1 MKTIAIINAGGTG
14 SRFGHDTP
22 KQYIFIDDK
31 PMLYFSLKIFQD
43 NKNINEIYV
52 VSHKDYFEYITDICD
67 KYNITKFVKCIE
79 GGKTAN
85 ESRYNG
91 LLKLNNVNDDDIII
105 MHDAVRLTTEQATL
119 NKLINLTLKHGYCVC
134 GQKINANIFI
144 NSTDNFAEYNPN
156 MPSNNVFV
164 CSMPFGCKYSILKVS
179 FDIADEYDELNNYAG
194 PMGIVGQFCGIN
206 NFPTIELSF
215 IETLKITY
223 KNDVNFFNKMLE

>member
-91 LLKLNNVNDDDIII
+91 LLKLNNVTKLPNKV
-105 MHDAVRLTTEQATL
+105 MPTAAPNRLLPA
-119 NKLINLTLKHGYCVC
+119 
-134 GQKINANIFI
+134 
-144 NSTDNFAEYNPN
+144 
-156 MPSNNVFV
+156 
-164 CSMPFGCKYSILKVS
+164 ILV
-179 FDIADEYDELNNYAG
+179 A
-194 PMGIVGQFCGIN
+194 
-206 NFPTIELSF
+206 LSG
-215 IETLKITY
+215 
-223 KNDVNFFNKMLE
+223 